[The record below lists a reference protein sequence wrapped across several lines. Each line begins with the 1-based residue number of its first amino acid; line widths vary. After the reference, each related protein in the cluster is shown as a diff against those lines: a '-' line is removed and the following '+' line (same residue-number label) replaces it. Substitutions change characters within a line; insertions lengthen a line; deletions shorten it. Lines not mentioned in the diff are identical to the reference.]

1 MRPRLKLGGPWRNW
15 RREKSK
21 PVRKPEQSLE
31 GKELGAGN
39 EDVPAP
45 PAPSRILGD
54 ARVYL
59 KVSIL
64 VEAGEAVRH
73 FAAFTPLRT
82 TLSGSLLPSRD
93 TRPLAPLP
101 NSPPPPTPTRRAQ
114 AREGGSKK
122 ARLEGSPVG
131 ASAFQPWR
139 RNLPLN
145 PLSARGPERPRRQ
158 RVRTRAGERQVL
170 PERKVTRAQYAYVG
184 MFSTCW
190 FPRLGCIF
198 LPSHLRVCAEVHSL
212 LYSLNSNIM
221 QWLKARVLEPDY
233 FDSQFALRIKWQT
246 RQKDPF
252 SHEA

>member
-1 MRPRLKLGGPWRNW
+1 M
-15 RREKSK
+15 
-21 PVRKPEQSLE
+21 
-31 GKELGAGN
+31 
-39 EDVPAP
+39 PAP

-114 AREGGSKK
+114 AREGGSEKG
-122 ARLEGSPVG
+122 RLEESPVG
-131 ASAFQPWR
+131 AGAFQPWR

-158 RVRTRAGERQVL
+158 RVRTRAGERQAL

-190 FPRLGCIF
+190 FPRLGSIF
-198 LPSHLRVCAEVHSL
+198 LPSRLRVCAEVHSL
-212 LYSLNSNIM
+212 LYSLHSNIM
-221 QWLKARVLEPDY
+221 QFESAGFGARLLRFPVC
-233 FDSQFALRIKWQT
+233 LRIKWQAD
-246 RQKDPF
+246 RKDPF
-252 SHEA
+252 SREAYVPAGRCQIHSKNNYIILNVDECYKK

>member
-31 GKELGAGN
+31 GKELGAGG
-39 EDVPAP
+39 EDVLAL

-101 NSPPPPTPTRRAQ
+101 SSPPPPTPTRRAQ
-114 AREGGSKK
+114 AREGGSEKE
-122 ARLEGSPVG
+122 RLEGSPVG
-131 ASAFQPWR
+131 AGAFRPRR
-139 RNLPLN
+139 RNLSLN
-145 PLSARGPERPRRQ
+145 PLSARGPERPRRP
-158 RVRTRAGERQVL
+158 RVRTRAGELQAL
-170 PERKVTRAQYAYVG
+170 PERKVTEAQYAWVR
-184 MFSTCW
+184 MFPPAG
-190 FPRLGCIF
+190 F
-198 LPSHLRVCAEVHSL
+198 
-212 LYSLNSNIM
+212 
-221 QWLKARVLEPDY
+221 PDY
-233 FDSQFALRIKWQT
+233 DIFSCPLVSMCV
-246 RQKDPF
+246 QKPFLCF
-252 SHEA
+252 SH